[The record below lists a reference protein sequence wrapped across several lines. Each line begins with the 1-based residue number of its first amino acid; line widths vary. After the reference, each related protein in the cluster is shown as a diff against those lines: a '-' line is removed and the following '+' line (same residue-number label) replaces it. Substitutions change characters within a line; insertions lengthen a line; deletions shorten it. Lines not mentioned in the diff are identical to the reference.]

1 MFRKRDQL
9 FAAKNKYNAKNYA
22 QMHYN
27 FKVKAPFSK
36 EMQRSVEEALKE
48 WDKKE

>member
-1 MFRKRDQL
+1 MICLEKGSNYLLQ
-9 FAAKNKYNAKNYA
+9 YNAKNYA

>member
-1 MFRKRDQL
+1 M
-9 FAAKNKYNAKNYA
+9 